1 MAYVNPLKVLFKF
14 DDFNL
19 SDSVSGRNLSPI
31 GNESVDVLSDGL
43 GYVMKQDQYLQG
55 ANDSS
60 GGFSLGINKEMII
73 GFWLYPVNPG
83 QAVNPD
89 TGALETIRMPLLDI
103 IPFNETISE
112 ISIKEHTLDDDT
124 NFLSVQLDN
133 SSYTQTSSAYDVGA
147 WHYFWIVYRGSEDPS
162 YVGDKLDI
170 YVDGTLCVSTSSD
183 VDIPLGA
190 SGVLPASLNAA
201 EIDLY
206 INRYFLDIFGYR
218 DTTNYGYIDDI
229 VIFNSDTGN
238 SDKYMQKII
247 NYSIDFA
254 VDVTYQYAEKYPY
267 GFSHDDPATIR
278 VNSLIDDMSF
288 VYLAR
293 NDGKI
298 MRGSPLFWESRK
310 NFSDTREK
318 DLLDETITGD
328 DKTGGI
334 IMENGFMKIKSS
346 IVRL

>member
-1 MAYVNPLKVLFKF
+1 MAYINLLKMLFKF
-14 DDFNL
+14 DDYNL
-19 SDSVSGRNLSPI
+19 TESVSNRDIQPV
-31 GNESVDVLSDGL
+31 GNESVEILDNGL

-55 ANDSS
+55 VHDSS
-60 GGFSLGINKEMII
+60 GGFFTGIDREMII

-83 QAVNPD
+83 LAVNPD
-89 TGALETIRMPLLDI
+89 TEELESVRMTLLDI
-103 IPFNETISE
+103 FPFNDVRPE
-112 ISIKEHTLDDDT
+112 ISIKEHTLDDNT
-124 NFLSVQLDN
+124 NFLSVRLGN
-133 SSYTQTSSAYDVGA
+133 SSYIQTSLAYEAGA
-147 WHYFWIVYRGSEDPS
+147 WHYFWIVYKGSEDPS

-170 YVDGTLCVSTSSD
+170 YVDGTICVSTSAD
-183 VDIPLGA
+183 IDIPLA
-190 SGVLPASLNAA
+190 ERGVLPASLDAS
-201 EIDLY
+201 EIDFY
-206 INRYFLDIFGYR
+206 INRYFSDNFGYK

-229 VIFNSDTGN
+229 VIFNADTKN

-267 GFSHDDPATIR
+267 GFSYNDPATIR

-298 MRGSPLFWESRK
+298 MRGSPLFWEARK
-310 NFSDTREK
+310 NFSDSREK
-318 DLLDETITGD
+318 DLLDETITGND
-328 DKTGGI
+328 ETGGAV
-334 IMENGFMKIKSS
+334 MENGFMKIKSS